1 MCIDLEGDKC
11 THMHDT
17 ATRNLFIRVVDDL
30 TLETIRSIPYEVQYY
45 KKLLSSRGE
54 IALGLKDVLFVE
66 MRGGTQSY
74 PRRVSGP

>member
-1 MCIDLEGDKC
+1 MCIDLEGDKY

-45 KKLLSSRGE
+45 KKLLYSRGE
-54 IALGLKDVLFVE
+54 IALGPKDVLFVE

-74 PRRVSGP
+74 PRVSGP

>member
-45 KKLLSSRGE
+45 KKLLSRGE
-54 IALGLKDVLFVE
+54 IALGLKDVLF
-66 MRGGTQSY
+66 GTQSY